1 MNMFTLPQRIDT
13 FESHELAFMP
23 DELKVLFREILSWV
37 QQMGG
42 VYRSAAP
49 IVHDW
54 LGKTGATAIL
64 DLCSGAGGPGLT
76 LVDAMQQAGSS
87 TIRIKL
93 TDLYPA
99 TEVYAKLAAE
109 NPGVV
114 SYDEASFDATN
125 SRRDDVYRVRTL
137 LSAFHHFSPE
147 FAQKIL
153 ADAAANSDGIC
164 IIDPFSRDLW
174 HLLSVPIG
182 TTFGTQFYPLL
193 RDRSPFAFA
202 MCNLTPVIPAMFVW
216 DSIAS
221 VLRGYTPE
229 ELLALTRIPECEAFE
244 WQSGIWECLP
254 GTGLR
259 GVYLT
264 GWRR

>member
-1 MNMFTLPQRIDT
+1 MLQLPQRIDT
-13 FESHELAFMP
+13 FESHELEFMP
-23 DELKVLFREILSWV
+23 DALKVLFREILSWV
-37 QQMGG
+37 QQVGG
-42 VYRSAAP
+42 VYQAAAP

-54 LGKTGATAIL
+54 LGKTGATAML

-76 LVDAMQQAGSS
+76 LVHAMRQAGL
-87 TIRIKL
+87 TTARIKL

-99 TEVYAKLAAE
+99 NEVYAKLAAQNE
-109 NPGVV
+109 GLV
-114 SYDEASFDATN
+114 SFEPESFDATN
-125 SRRDDVYRVRTL
+125 SRRDSEYRVRTL
-137 LSAFHHFSPE
+137 LSAFHHFSPG

-182 TTFGTQFYPLL
+182 TTFGTQFYPLI

-221 VLRGYTPE
+221 VLRGYTPD
-229 ELLALTRIPECEAFE
+229 ELLALTRIPECNAFE
-244 WQSGIWECLP
+244 WKAGTWEYLP

-259 GVYLT
+259 GV
-264 GWRR
+264 